1 MKRKLIFLMLLIFLF
16 STYTFTYASEDL
28 NLSGQAAILIDY
40 ESGAILYEKNM
51 DERLYPA
58 STTKILTAILAI
70 EYGKM
75 DEMVTV
81 DPEVISLTKGSHIAL
96 DYYEEVSFEDL
107 LNALLIQSANDASL
121 ALAKH
126 IAGSIEGFVEM
137 MNEKAKELGA
147 KNTNFVNP
155 NGLHNDNHY
164 TTAYDMAL
172 IAKYAM
178 ANETLREI
186 ASKSSYTIGP
196 TNKKDES
203 RYLYSTNS
211 FFYGNDKINLNG
223 QLIPVKYDGVICGKT
238 GYTPEAKN
246 CLVTLAERNGQS
258 LIAVVLKSNG
268 KEVYADTHKLLNYG
282 FENFDNITLGH
293 ANEFIDNV
301 EVENG
306 ILPYA
311 AVVIDKTINYPLR
324 PNSVEKVER
333 KVMIEEDIKAPIT
346 KGDVVGTVEYYL
358 DDHLIG
364 KGNLISTIDILE
376 VPPPKLYEFLLDKWY
391 LVAFTLIISL
401 RIIRLYNRTKRR
413 RRRRSKIFGY

>member
-1 MKRKLIFLMLLIFLF
+1 MLLIFLF

>member
-28 NLSGQAAILIDY
+28 NLNGQAAILIDY

-178 ANETLREI
+178 ANET
-186 ASKSSYTIGP
+186 
-196 TNKKDES
+196 
-203 RYLYSTNS
+203 
-211 FFYGNDKINLNG
+211 
-223 QLIPVKYDGVICGKT
+223 
-238 GYTPEAKN
+238 
-246 CLVTLAERNGQS
+246 
-258 LIAVVLKSNG
+258 
-268 KEVYADTHKLLNYG
+268 
-282 FENFDNITLGH
+282 
-293 ANEFIDNV
+293 
-301 EVENG
+301 
-306 ILPYA
+306 
-311 AVVIDKTINYPLR
+311 
-324 PNSVEKVER
+324 
-333 KVMIEEDIKAPIT
+333 
-346 KGDVVGTVEYYL
+346 
-358 DDHLIG
+358 
-364 KGNLISTIDILE
+364 
-376 VPPPKLYEFLLDKWY
+376 
-391 LVAFTLIISL
+391 
-401 RIIRLYNRTKRR
+401 
-413 RRRRSKIFGY
+413 

>member
-28 NLSGQAAILIDY
+28 NLNGQAAILIDY

>member
-1 MKRKLIFLMLLIFLF
+1 LKRKLIFLMLLIFLF

>member
-155 NGLHNDNHY
+155 NGLHNENHY